1 MNDIIKCMKLDSL
14 LLKPYLKSILFV
26 LFVPILITFFTGTLF
41 EGLSFAA
48 TVMAMT
54 TGYTFSIGEKNNL
67 DRFYGFLPTKK
78 SRLVFGRYLIIFLIG
93 FIALMVTLAVQ
104 VFILNFKAIILTVQE
119 ISATFILCATL
130 FCIYA
135 GIQIPGYYRF
145 GSIKGK
151 MFMFI
156 PTVGFLLFYYIGRL
170 LFKSWDYVNLNII
183 SNNTIF
189 MISTIGLMA
198 MIIVISSIVSAKIV
212 EKRNYKEG

>member
-54 TGYTFSIGEKNNL
+54 TGYTFSISEKNNL

-170 LFKSWDYVNLNII
+170 LFKSWAHVNLNII